1 MNLINKIKIHF
12 VLWAVLTLFFA
23 PNTLTAQV
31 SGYVFSETAG
41 TYSAITG
48 TTIHAAGWTDPAP
61 VSVPIPFTFTFNSV
75 AYNSCSVNGNGYIT
89 FGATASLANGY
100 QPISG
105 TTAYAGAI
113 SAMGIDL
120 VSNAS
125 TIEYA
130 TTGIA
135 PNRVFIVQ
143 WNNCR
148 RSLNN
153 VAGADWNFQI
163 RLLETSNIIRVVY
176 GACAATNATN
186 TVTSQIGLRGA
197 NNSDWNARYLNSAA
211 SWANSTN
218 SNIINSQTV
227 LSRNTALPPAGRTFI
242 WTPALFTNSCDPN
255 GNLIIY
261 SNYDGGVLNIN
272 VDQNIPNLKI
282 GICSYEGVTVNIAG
296 AFVGNV
302 TAVRYAG
309 YNGSNAH
316 CSITPINTTIN
327 GVAPAITSINIYP
340 PSTIIVPNG
349 SANIVCAYQCNL
361 GNNGGCNTTGQV
373 AHYFLTHLGGT
384 LRYQTAQYG
393 CWTGTQLVSGGGNCC
408 LVAQALPVELSYFSA
423 HCTTNN
429 EAVLE
434 WETASEINNHYFT
447 LERSTDGIVFENIA
461 TVLGAGTSSQP
472 NTYRYVDA
480 EALSETSYYR
490 LRQTDYNG
498 QSETF
503 PVRVLERSSCTGS
516 SAQIAGFP
524 NPAKDRFVVQ
534 VSVKEA
540 GELHFYWSDIHGKI
554 IRIERVWAVKGWNSF
569 AFDVAEL
576 PAGSYTLHIDGSIPL
591 EQNHLLLIK
600 E

>member
-1 MNLINKIKIHF
+1 MKKINKIKTQF
-12 VLWAVLTLFFA
+12 TLLVVLTLFLA
-23 PNTLTAQV
+23 PKVATAQV
-31 SGYVFSETAG
+31 SGYAFSETAG
-41 TYSAITG
+41 TYSPIVG
-48 TTIHAAGWTDPAP
+48 TTVHAAGWTDPAP
-61 VSVPIPFTFTFNSV
+61 VSVPIPFSFTFNSV
-75 AYNSCSVNGNGYIT
+75 AYNACSVNGNGYIT

-105 TTAYAGAI
+105 ATGYAGAI
-113 SAMGIDL
+113 SALGLDL

-125 TIEYA
+125 TIEYT
-130 TTGIA
+130 TTGVS
-135 PNRVFIVQ
+135 PNRVFVVQ

-148 RSLNN
+148 RSANN
-153 VAGADWNFQI
+153 AAGADWNFQI
-163 RLLETSNIIRVVY
+163 RLLETSNVIQVIY

-186 TVTSQIGLRGA
+186 TVVAQIGLRGA
-197 NNSDWNARYLNSAA
+197 NNADWNARYLNSAT

-218 SNIINSQTV
+218 ANIINSQTV
-227 LSRNTALPPAGRTFI
+227 LSRNTALPPSGRTFI

-282 GICSYEGVTVNIAG
+282 GICSYEGVTINIAG
-296 AFVGNV
+296 TYVGNV

-309 YNGSNAH
+309 YNGANAH
-316 CSITPINTTIN
+316 CSMSAINTTIN
-327 GVAPAITSINIYP
+327 GVPAGITSINIYP

-349 SANIVCAYQCNL
+349 SSNIVCAYQCNL

-384 LRYQTAQYG
+384 LRYQMAQYG
-393 CWTGTQLVSGGGNCC
+393 CWSGTQLVSTGGNCC

-429 EAVLE
+429 QAVIS

-447 LERSTDGIVFENIA
+447 LERSTDGIVFEEIA
-461 TVLGAGTSSQP
+461 VVPGAGTSSQP
-472 NTYRYVDA
+472 SLYRYTDT
-480 EALSETSYYR
+480 EQLTETSYYR

-503 PVRVLERSSCTGS
+503 PVRVLERSACTES
-516 SAQIAGFP
+516 STQLIGFP
-524 NPAKDRFVVQ
+524 NPTKDRFVVQ
-534 VSVKEA
+534 LSAKEE
-540 GELHFYWSDIHGKI
+540 GEMQIYWSDLHGKI
-554 IRIERVWAVKGWNSF
+554 IRTERVFAVKGWNSF
-569 AFDVAEL
+569 AFDVSEL
-576 PAGSYTLHIDGSIPL
+576 PAGSYTLNFDGFIPL